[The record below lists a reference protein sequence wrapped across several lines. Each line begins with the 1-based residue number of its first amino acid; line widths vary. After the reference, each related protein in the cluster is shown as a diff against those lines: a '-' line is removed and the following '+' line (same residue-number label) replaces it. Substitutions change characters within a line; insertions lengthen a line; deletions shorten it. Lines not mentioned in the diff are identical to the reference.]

1 MASSSSNTSTISHN
15 FTPSTI
21 PTTLHSLH
29 HYIQVKLSRENYP
42 SWRTQIV
49 PYLEGNELYGFV
61 TGEMPC
67 PSKFISTIAI
77 ATIPSVLTPNPDYS
91 AWYHQDKIVLSAL
104 ISTLTEDVLP
114 HVVGVPTSREVWV
127 LFEKM
132 FASESKARLM
142 QTHFQLTTMKKGS
155 LSIAVYFQKIQY
167 LSQILAAAEDP
178 IKPSEL
184 ICYILAGLTSDFT
197 TRLEPFS
204 VEDLYAHLL
213 TFEQRLERNNE
224 VSDLSNAS
232 IHVAQRQNS
241 IPSKPMSLSCTYY
254 FGWTWTLQITWE
266 MELLPSVHIFQ

>member
-1 MASSSSNTSTISHN
+1 VT
-15 FTPSTI
+15 
-21 PTTLHSLH
+21 
-29 HYIQVKLSRENYP
+29 LSRENYP

-77 ATIPSVLTPNPDYS
+77 ATIPSVLTPNPNYS
-91 AWYHQDKIVLSAL
+91 VWYHQDKIVLSAL

-155 LSIAVYFQKIQY
+155 LSIVVYFQKIQH

-184 ICYILAGLTSDFT
+184 IFYILAGPTSDFDPLVVSFT

-241 IPSKPMSLSCTYY
+241 TPSKPMCHFHAPT
-254 FGWTWTLQITWE
+254 TLGGRGRYRSRGGRNFSPQSTFSNGI
-266 MELLPSVHIFQ
+266 